1 MIAHGAAQAS
11 DAYAAKRGRFLARVA
26 EETRLGG
33 RLGIA
38 RLAMFALSAVGWWN
52 ALRSGSPTPLVWG
65 VAAAAA
71 TVGFAIAVVLSR
83 RSRARLRRARDLL
96 VICDEGAARVRRDWN
111 AIPLRPWDTPDA
123 THPYA
128 TDLDLFGRGSLAQ
141 LLPPLSRA
149 PGRTT
154 LGAWLLSP
162 AEREVIAG
170 RQEAV
175 RELVPRDDLRE
186 ELAARGMYVTMDADR
201 LDRLVA
207 WAAERPSSRWSSR
220 RLSIAATVLGTIT
233 WLLIAA
239 GVADVTDR
247 PLWLLT
253 ALASLIASGFATRE
267 LKRTSSHAYGHL
279 ATLHAYSAML
289 ARVEGE
295 TFHAELLRRARRDLA
310 EGSHTALSSIRW
322 LARLVEYSEVRL
334 SPMAHVVL
342 NALVLWDVHVLA
354 GFKRWQVARGG
365 DVGRWMAA
373 VGTIESLAALATL
386 AHDNPDWV
394 FPDVSDDDSGRV
406 TARALGHPLLPPDGC
421 VRNDVEV
428 GPRRTLLVISGSNMS
443 GKSTLLRS
451 IGLNAVMAQ
460 AGSVVCATAMRCPR
474 LAVHTSIRIEDSLRR
489 GVSHFMAELL
499 RIKSIVDAAEASG
512 NGPPVL
518 YLLDEVLHGT
528 NSVERGIATQRIMR
542 HLMTLGAV
550 GVVTTHDLA
559 LFDSGVLA
567 DAVRHAHFTEH
578 FEARNGGRVMT
589 FDYVLRPGKA
599 TSRNA
604 LALLELVG
612 LPSELH
618 SRSS

>member
-1 MIAHGAAQAS
+1 MIAHTAAQAS
-11 DAYAAKRGRFLARVA
+11 NAYATKRGRFLARVA

-38 RLAMFALSAVGWWN
+38 RLVTFALGAIAWWN
-52 ALRSGSPTPLVWG
+52 TLRSGSPMPLAWGAAAG
-65 VAAAAA
+65 VA
-71 TVGFAIAVVLSR
+71 TVAFVIAVVLSR

-96 VICDEGAARVRRDWN
+96 VICDEGAARVRRDWT
-111 AIPLRPWDTPDA
+111 AIPLRPWDAPDA

-162 AEREVIAG
+162 AEPEVIAE
-170 RQEAV
+170 RQAAV

-186 ELAARGMYVTMDADR
+186 ELAAHGMYVTMDAER
-201 LDRLVA
+201 LDGLVA
-207 WAAERPSSRWSSR
+207 WAAERPSAKWSAR
-220 RLSIAATVLGTIT
+220 RLSIAAAVLGTIT

-239 GVADVTDR
+239 EVADVTDR
-247 PLWLLT
+247 PLWLLA
-253 ALASLIASGFATRE
+253 ALAALIVSGFATRE

-289 ARVEGE
+289 ARVERE

-354 GFKRWQVARGG
+354 GFKRWQVERGG
-365 DVGRWMAA
+365 DVARWMAA
-373 VGTIESLAALATL
+373 IGTIESLAALATL
-386 AHDNPDWV
+386 AHDNPDWA
-394 FPDVSDDDSGRV
+394 FPEVAEDVSGRV
-406 TARALGHPLLPPDGC
+406 EARALGHPLLPPDAG

-428 GPRRTLLVISGSNMS
+428 GPRGTLLVISGSNMS
-443 GKSTLLRS
+443 GKTTLLRS
-451 IGLNAVMAQ
+451 IGLAAVMAQ
-460 AGSVVCATAMRCPR
+460 AGSVVCAAGLRCPR

-499 RIKSIVDAAEASG
+499 RIKGIVDAAERTSG
-512 NGPPVL
+512 GPPVL

-528 NSVERGIATQRIMR
+528 NSVERAIATERIMQ
-542 HLMTLGAV
+542 HLMALGAT
-550 GVVTTHDLA
+550 GAVTTHDLA
-559 LFDSGVLA
+559 LFESGGLA
-567 DAVRHAHFTEH
+567 RAVRHVHFTEH
-578 FEARNGGRVMT
+578 FEAVNGGRKMI

-612 LPSELH
+612 LTAGG
-618 SRSS
+618 